1 VENLQ
6 TLDGAEGSADEAM
19 TPPGIKDVATHAG
32 VSVGTVSNVLNRPEL
47 VSDRTRRKV
56 LDAIAAL
63 GFVRNE
69 SARQLRNGHSR
80 TLAYLL
86 LDPGNPF
93 FTDVAR
99 GAEDA
104 ARAAGLALYL
114 CNSEEDA
121 AREAEYLDIL
131 LEQRVR
137 GVLITPVGGSSER
150 LRTMPELGVPVV
162 LVDRAAGDPTA
173 WCSVAV
179 DDVEGGDLAVTHLV
193 ELGHARIGYV
203 GGPHSIMQVAD
214 RHKGALR
221 ALDRAGLPEDD
232 LVVLETSALTVAEG
246 RLAGQ
251 RVVGLPARRRPSAVF
266 CANDLLAIGFLQQML
281 QQGVNVPGDMAIV
294 GYDDIEFAAAA
305 GVPLSSVHQPRYEL
319 GRRACELLLAE
330 ADALAAG
337 GAGSRGHVHRQ
348 VEFTPEL
355 VVRASSGR
363 PPVRPAPRVPHA
375 TRPAD

>member
-1 VENLQ
+1 
-6 TLDGAEGSADEAM
+6 M
-19 TPPGIKDVATHAG
+19 TPPGIKDVAHRAG
-32 VSVGTVSNVLNRPEL
+32 VSVGTVSNVLNRPDA
-47 VSDRTRRKV
+47 VSEGTRRKV

-99 GAEDA
+99 GAEEA

-137 GVLITPVGGSSER
+137 GVLITPVDSGSER
-150 LRTMPELGVPVV
+150 LHTMPDLGVPVV
-162 LVDRAAGDPTA
+162 LVDRAAGDATRY
-173 WCSVAV
+173 CSVAV
-179 DDVEGGDLAVTHLV
+179 DDIEGGDLAVTHLL
-193 ELGHARIGYV
+193 ELGHTRIGFV
-203 GGPHSIMQVAD
+203 GGPPTIVQVTD
-214 RHKGALR
+214 RRAGGLR
-221 ALDRAGLPEDD
+221 AVDRAGLTEEA
-232 LVVLETSALTVAEG
+232 LVVLETAALTVAEG
-246 RLAGQ
+246 RGAGQ
-251 RVVGLPARRRPSAVF
+251 RVVGMPARRRPTAVF
-266 CANDLLAIGFLQQML
+266 CANDLLAIGFLQQMI
-281 QQGVNVPGDMAIV
+281 QHGVDVPAEMAIV

-305 GVPLSSVHQPRYEL
+305 AVPLSSVRQPRYEL

-330 ADALAAG
+330 ADAAAR
-337 GAGSRGHVHRQ
+337 RGDGTAHVHQQ

-363 PPVRPAPRVPHA
+363 PPVRPARHGTA
-375 TRPAD
+375 